1 MSTHCTIFVRD
12 LKVMAR
18 AGIFPHEKKAR
29 QLLRFN
35 LEITYKRAVKKGQI
49 ETINDVISYGNAVAI
64 IKRVLKTR
72 HFDLLETMGD
82 ALLDAVGQDKRV
94 VSMKIT
100 IEKLKPYA
108 PQKGLLDGVGS
119 LGVTLERKKK

>member
-1 MSTHCTIFVRD
+1 MSGNCTIFVRD

-18 AGIFPHEKKAR
+18 AGIFPHEKKGK
-29 QLLRFN
+29 QPLCFN
-35 LEITYKRAVKKGQI
+35 LDITYKRAVKKGKV
-49 ETINDVISYGNAVAI
+49 ETINDIISYGDAVAI
-64 IKRVLKTR
+64 IKRVLKMK

-82 ALLDAVGQDKRV
+82 TILDEVEQDKRV
-94 VSMKIT
+94 VASKIT

-108 PQKGLLDGVGS
+108 PKKGLLDGVGS